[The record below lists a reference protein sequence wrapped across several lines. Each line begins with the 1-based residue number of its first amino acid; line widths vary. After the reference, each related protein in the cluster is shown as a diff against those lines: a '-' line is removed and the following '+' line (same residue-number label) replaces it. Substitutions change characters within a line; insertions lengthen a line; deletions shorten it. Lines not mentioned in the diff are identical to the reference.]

1 MRKSFLKPI
10 LLLAAMITLATT
22 ACAHPTPKADE
33 GINGEV
39 SDIKVPA
46 DLKDTEMA
54 VTDMNEILTDTIEVM
69 SQAMGRTIKNV
80 VIKPEYYITDNQHA
94 RYPVLYLLHGATGC
108 YSDWSKKTDLHPLAN
123 KYNVII
129 VCPDGQD
136 SWYFDSPVDP
146 KMQFETYVSKELVEY
161 IDSHYRTIA
170 NRYMRAITGLSMGGH
185 GALFL
190 AFRHPD
196 VFWSCG
202 SMSGNMDITQFPD
215 SWHIKDRLGT
225 YAGNEQRWR
234 DHAVCN
240 LLGQVKDC
248 PLKPAQNILIDD
260 GLNDIFIKNNIAM
273 HDKMVEMGID
283 HDFTV
288 RPGRHSWDYWVN
300 SLDYHMM
307 FFDKA
312 FKRGAELMKQ

>member
-1 MRKSFLKPI
+1 MKIKQTLKPLMLI
-10 LLLAAMITLATT
+10 FGIMLMTAAACPRTT
-22 ACAHPTPKADE
+22 AQP
-33 GINGEV
+33 
-39 SDIKVPA
+39 
-46 DLKDTEMA
+46 A
-54 VTDMNEILTDTIEVM
+54 VTTPPAQGDTIEVM
-69 SQAMGRTIKNV
+69 SQAMGRTIKNT
-80 VIKPEYYITDNQHA
+80 VIVPAEYFDSTQA
-94 RYPVLYLLHGATGC
+94 TYPVLYLLHGAQGC
-108 YSDWSKKTDLHPLAN
+108 YNDWPRRAN
-123 KYNVII
+123 LDELTNQHRIII

-161 IDSHYRTIA
+161 IDSHYRTRP

-202 SMSGNMDITQFPD
+202 SMSGCMDITQYPD
-215 SWHIKDRLGT
+215 SWHIKDRLG
-225 YAGNEQRWR
+225 NRDDNLQRWR

-240 LLGQVKDC
+240 LVDQVKDS
-248 PLKPAQNILIDD
+248 PLKPAQNIMFDD
-260 GLNDIFIKNNIAM
+260 GLNDIFIKNNIAL
-273 HDKMVEMGID
+273 HEQLVEKGID

-300 SLDYHMM
+300 SLDYHLL

-312 FKRGAELMKQ
+312 FARGERILEQ

>member
-1 MRKSFLKPI
+1 MRKMFLRSI
-10 LLLAAMITLATT
+10 VLAVTVLFMTAG
-22 ACAHPTPKADE
+22 ACAHPAPST
-33 GINGEV
+33 
-39 SDIKVPA
+39 
-46 DLKDTEMA
+46 TEQQASPMEA
-54 VTDMNEILTDTIEVM
+54 PTSPQADTIEVM

-80 VIKPEYYITDNQHA
+80 VIMPESYFYPANLQQD
-94 RYPVLYLLHGATGC
+94 RYPVLYLLHGAYGC
-108 YSDWSKKTDLHPLAN
+108 YSDWSRKTDLNQLAS
-123 KYNVII
+123 KYDVII

-146 KMQFETYVSKELVEY
+146 KMQFETYVSKELVSY
-161 IDSHYRTIA
+161 IDSHYRTIP
-170 NRYMRAITGLSMGGH
+170 NRFMRAITGLSMGGH

-215 SWHIKDRLGT
+215 SWHIKDRLGN
-225 YAGNEQRWR
+225 YEDNKQRWR

-240 LLGQVKDC
+240 LVDQMKASE
-248 PLKPAQNILIDD
+248 LKPAQNIIIDD

-273 HDKMVEMGID
+273 HEQLVEKGID
-283 HDFTV
+283 HDFTT

-300 SLDYHMM
+300 SLDYHLM
-307 FFDKA
+307 FFHKA
-312 FKRGAELMKQ
+312 FIRGAELMNQ

>member
-1 MRKSFLKPI
+1 MNRTFWRPLA
-10 LLLAAMITLATT
+10 LLASVMILSSS
-22 ACAHPTPKADE
+22 ACAHTQSQNN
-33 GINGEV
+33 GI
-39 SDIKVPA
+39 
-46 DLKDTEMA
+46 EMA
-54 VTDMNEILTDTIEVM
+54 APMEPVSNPADTIEVM

-80 VIKPEYYITDNQHA
+80 VVMPQQYFDDVEDNNK
-94 RYPVLYLLHGATGC
+94 YPVLYLLHGADGC
-108 YSDWSKKTDLHPLAN
+108 YNDWSRKADLHRLADQY
-123 KYNVII
+123 KVII

-136 SWYFDSPVDP
+136 SWYFDSPIDP
-146 KMQFETYVSKELVEY
+146 KMQFETYVSKELVSY

-202 SMSGNMDITQFPD
+202 SMSGNMDITQFTD
-215 SWHIKDRLGT
+215 RWHIRARLGD
-225 YAGNEQRWR
+225 YENNPQRWH

-240 LLGQVKDC
+240 QLDKVKNC

-260 GLNDIFIKNNIAM
+260 GLNDIFIKNNIAI

-288 RPGRHSWDYWVN
+288 RPGRHSWTYWVN

-312 FKRGAELMKQ
+312 FDRGRELMEKEAGNNQN

>member
-1 MRKSFLKPI
+1 MKKT
-10 LLLAAMITLATT
+10 LLLPLSLIIAMMFMAMN
-22 ACAHPTPKADE
+22 ACAHPA
-33 GINGEV
+33 
-39 SDIKVPA
+39 SQ
-46 DLKDTEMA
+46 TEFQQPP
-54 VTDMNEILTDTIEVM
+54 LGDTIEVM

-80 VIKPEYYITDNQHA
+80 VVLPDGYYAADSQ
-94 RYPVLYLLHGATGC
+94 YPVLYLLHGATGC
-108 YSDWSKKTDLHPLAN
+108 YNDWSHKADLHRLADQ
-123 KYNVII
+123 YDVII

-136 SWYFDSPVDP
+136 SWYFDSPIDP

-161 IDSHYRTIA
+161 IDSHYRTFA

-202 SMSGNMDITQFPD
+202 SMSGNMDITQYTD
-215 SWHIKDRLGT
+215 RWHIKARLGD
-225 YAGNEQRWR
+225 YEGHEQSWH

-240 LLGQVKDC
+240 LVDQVKNC
-248 PLKPAQNILIDD
+248 PLQPAQNIIIDD
-260 GLNDIFIKNNIAM
+260 GLNDIFIKNNIAL
-273 HDKMVEMGID
+273 HEQLVEAGID

-300 SLDYHMM
+300 SLDYHML
-307 FFDKA
+307 FFYKA
-312 FKRGAELMKQ
+312 FMRGVELMQE

>member
-1 MRKSFLKPI
+1 MKKIFLKSI
-10 LLLAAMITLATT
+10 VLAATVLFMTAGACDHPAPTSTSPQATIEETSNFPLA
-22 ACAHPTPKADE
+22 
-33 GINGEV
+33 
-39 SDIKVPA
+39 
-46 DLKDTEMA
+46 
-54 VTDMNEILTDTIEVM
+54 DTIEVM

-80 VIKPEYYITDNQHA
+80 VIMPDHYYYSANLQQE
-94 RYPVLYLLHGATGC
+94 RYPVLYLLHGAYGC
-108 YSDWSKKTDLHPLAN
+108 YSDWSHKTDLHRLADQ
-123 KYNVII
+123 YSVII

-146 KMQFETYVSKELVEY
+146 KMQFETYVSQELVNY
-161 IDSHYRTIA
+161 IDSHYRTYP

-215 SWHIKDRLGT
+215 SWHIKDRLGN
-225 YAGNEQRWR
+225 YEDNRRVWQ

-240 LLGQVKDC
+240 LVDQLKDC
-248 PLKPAQNILIDD
+248 DLKPAQNIIIDD
-260 GLNDIFIKNNIAM
+260 GLNDIFIKNNIAL
-273 HDKMVEMGID
+273 HQQLVEKGID
-283 HDFTV
+283 HDFTT

-300 SLDYHMM
+300 SLDYHMI

-312 FKRGAELMKQ
+312 FKRGAELMNN

>member
-1 MRKSFLKPI
+1 MNRTFWRPLA
-10 LLLAAMITLATT
+10 LLASVMILSSS
-22 ACAHPTPKADE
+22 ACAHTQSQNN
-33 GINGEV
+33 GI
-39 SDIKVPA
+39 
-46 DLKDTEMA
+46 EMA
-54 VTDMNEILTDTIEVM
+54 APMESVSNPADTIEVM
-69 SQAMGRTIKNV
+69 SQAMGRNIKNV
-80 VIKPEYYITDNQHA
+80 VVKPQQYVDDATSV
-94 RYPVLYLLHGATGC
+94 RYPVLYLLHGADGC
-108 YSDWSKKTDLHPLAN
+108 YNDWSRKADLHRLADR
-123 KYNVII
+123 YGVII

-136 SWYFDSPVDP
+136 SWYFDSPIDP

-161 IDSHYRTIA
+161 IDSHYRTLA

-202 SMSGNMDITQFPD
+202 SMSGNMDITQFTD
-215 SWHIKDRLGT
+215 RWHIRARLGD
-225 YAGNEQRWR
+225 YENNPQRWH

-240 LLGQVKDC
+240 QLDKVKNC
-248 PLKPAQNILIDD
+248 PLKPAQNIIIDD
-260 GLNDIFIKNNIAM
+260 GLNDIFIKNNIAI

-288 RPGRHSWDYWVN
+288 RPGRHSWTYWVN

-312 FKRGAELMKQ
+312 FDRGRELMQKEAGNNNN

>member
-1 MRKSFLKPI
+1 MNTTLLKP
-10 LLLAAMITLATT
+10 LSLLVAVLLAFT
-22 ACAHPTPKADE
+22 ACAHPQPKEKPD
-33 GINGEV
+33 GY
-39 SDIKVPA
+39 
-46 DLKDTEMA
+46 
-54 VTDMNEILTDTIEVM
+54 EITAAPSERSFEADTIEVM

-80 VIKPEYYITDNQHA
+80 VVTPRQYHFTAEESSC
-94 RYPVLYLLHGATGC
+94 YPVLYLLHGAYGC
-108 YSDWSKKTDLHPLAN
+108 YSDWSKKANLHRLADN
-123 KYNVII
+123 YNVII

-146 KMQFETYVSKELVEY
+146 KMQFETYVSKELVTY
-161 IDSHYRTIA
+161 IDSHYRTYA

-202 SMSGNMDITQFPD
+202 SMSGNMDITQYPD
-215 SWHIKDRLGT
+215 KWHIKDRLGD

-240 LLGQVKDC
+240 LVDQVKDC
-248 PLKPAQNILIDD
+248 PLQPSQNIIIDD
-260 GLNDIFIKNNIAM
+260 GLNDIFIQNNIAL
-273 HDKMVEMGID
+273 HDQLVDKGID
-283 HDFTV
+283 HDFTL

-300 SLDYHMM
+300 SLDYHMI
-307 FFDKA
+307 FFHKA
-312 FKRGAELMKQ
+312 FIRGAELMQE

>member
-1 MRKSFLKPI
+1 MNRTFWRPLA
-10 LLLAAMITLATT
+10 LLASVMILSSS
-22 ACAHPTPKADE
+22 ACAHTQSQNN
-33 GINGEV
+33 GI
-39 SDIKVPA
+39 
-46 DLKDTEMA
+46 EMA
-54 VTDMNEILTDTIEVM
+54 APMESVSNPADTIEVM
-69 SQAMGRTIKNV
+69 SQAMGRNIKNV
-80 VIKPEYYITDNQHA
+80 VVMPEQYFDDVEDNK
-94 RYPVLYLLHGATGC
+94 YPVLYLLHGADGC
-108 YSDWSKKTDLHPLAN
+108 YNDWSRKADLHRLADQ
-123 KYNVII
+123 YNVII

-136 SWYFDSPVDP
+136 SWYFDSPIDS
-146 KMQFETYVSKELVEY
+146 KMQFETYVSKELVAY
-161 IDSHYRTIA
+161 IDSHYRTLA

-202 SMSGNMDITQFPD
+202 SMSGNMDITQFTD
-215 SWHIKDRLGT
+215 RWHIRARLGN
-225 YAGNEQRWR
+225 YEDNPQRWH
-234 DHAVCN
+234 DHAVIN
-240 LLGQVKDC
+240 QLDKVKNC

-260 GLNDIFIKNNIAM
+260 GLNDIFIKNNIAI

-288 RPGRHSWDYWVN
+288 RPGRHSWTYWVN

-312 FKRGAELMKQ
+312 FDRGRELMEKEADNN

>member
-1 MRKSFLKPI
+1 MKIKQTLKPLMLI
-10 LLLAAMITLATT
+10 FGIMLMTAAACPRTT
-22 ACAHPTPKADE
+22 AQP
-33 GINGEV
+33 
-39 SDIKVPA
+39 
-46 DLKDTEMA
+46 A
-54 VTDMNEILTDTIEVM
+54 VTTPPAQGDTIEVM
-69 SQAMGRTIKNV
+69 SQAMGRTIKNT
-80 VIKPEYYITDNQHA
+80 VIVPAEYFDSTQA
-94 RYPVLYLLHGATGC
+94 TYPVLYLLHGAQGC
-108 YSDWSKKTDLHPLAN
+108 YNDWPRRAN
-123 KYNVII
+123 LDELTNQHRIII

-161 IDSHYRTIA
+161 IDSHYRTRP

-202 SMSGNMDITQFPD
+202 SMSGCMDITQYPD
-215 SWHIKDRLGT
+215 SWHIKDRLG
-225 YAGNEQRWR
+225 NRDDNLQRWR

-240 LLGQVKDC
+240 LVDQVKDS
-248 PLKPAQNILIDD
+248 PLKPAQNIMFDD
-260 GLNDIFIKNNIAM
+260 GLNDIFIKNNIAL
-273 HDKMVEMGID
+273 HEQLVEKGID

-300 SLDYHMM
+300 SLDYHLL

-312 FKRGAELMKQ
+312 FARGALILEQ

>member
-1 MRKSFLKPI
+1 MKIKKTLKPLMLI
-10 LLLAAMITLATT
+10 FGIMLMTAAACPRTT
-22 ACAHPTPKADE
+22 AQP
-33 GINGEV
+33 
-39 SDIKVPA
+39 
-46 DLKDTEMA
+46 A
-54 VTDMNEILTDTIEVM
+54 VTTPPAQGDTIEVM
-69 SQAMGRTIKNV
+69 SQAMGRTIKNT
-80 VIKPEYYITDNQHA
+80 VIVPAEYFDNTQA
-94 RYPVLYLLHGATGC
+94 TYPVLYLLHGAQGC
-108 YSDWSKKTDLHPLAN
+108 YNDWPRRAN
-123 KYNVII
+123 LDELTNQHRIII

-161 IDSHYRTIA
+161 IDSHYRTRP

-202 SMSGNMDITQFPD
+202 SMSGCMDITQYPD
-215 SWHIKDRLGT
+215 SWHIKDRLG
-225 YAGNEQRWR
+225 NRDDNLQRWR

-240 LLGQVKDC
+240 LVDQVKDS
-248 PLKPAQNILIDD
+248 PLKPAQNIMFDD
-260 GLNDIFIKNNIAM
+260 GLNDIFIKNNIAL
-273 HDKMVEMGID
+273 HEQLVEKGID

-300 SLDYHMM
+300 SLDYHLL

-312 FKRGAELMKQ
+312 FARGERILEQ

>member
-1 MRKSFLKPI
+1 MMLV
-10 LLLAAMITLATT
+10 ATT
-22 ACAHPTPKADE
+22 ACAHTTTNKQGA
-33 GINGEV
+33 I
-39 SDIKVPA
+39 
-46 DLKDTEMA
+46 EMA
-54 VTDMNEILTDTIEVM
+54 APEEEDTYPADTIEVM
-69 SQAMGRTIKNV
+69 SRAMDRTIKNV
-80 VIKPEYYITDNQHA
+80 VVKPQQYFGDVEDYK
-94 RYPVLYLLHGATGC
+94 YPVLYLLHGADGC
-108 YSDWSKKTDLHPLAN
+108 YSDWSKKTDLHRLAD

-146 KMQFETYVSKELVEY
+146 KMQFETYVSKELVAY
-161 IDSHYRTIA
+161 IDSHYRTLA

-202 SMSGNMDITQFPD
+202 SMSGNMDITQFTD
-215 SWHIKDRLGT
+215 RWHIKARLGN
-225 YAGNEQRWR
+225 YEDNPQRWH

-240 LLGQVKDC
+240 QLDLVKSC
-248 PLKPAQNILIDD
+248 PLKPAQNIIIDD
-260 GLNDIFIKNNIAM
+260 GLNDIFIKNNIAL
-273 HDKMVEMGID
+273 HDRMVEMGID

-288 RPGRHSWDYWVN
+288 RPGRHSWTYWIN

-312 FKRGAELMKQ
+312 FERGRKLMQKEGSNDNNQPDNTLSQ